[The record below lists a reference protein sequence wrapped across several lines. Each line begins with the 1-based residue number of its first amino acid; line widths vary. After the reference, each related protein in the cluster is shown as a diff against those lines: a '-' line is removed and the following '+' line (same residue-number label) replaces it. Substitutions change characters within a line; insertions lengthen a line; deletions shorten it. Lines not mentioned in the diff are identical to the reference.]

1 MFIRIVKL
9 TIAPASVPAFH
20 ALFEKYKSQIRN
32 QEGCRGLRLL
42 IDKNDPRIH
51 FTYSHWEKEEDL
63 ERYRNSA
70 LFAEVWGTTKT
81 FFEEKAQAWSV
92 DEHTVLP

>member
-32 QEGCRGLRLL
+32 QEGCRRLRLL

-51 FTYSHWEKEEDL
+51 F
-63 ERYRNSA
+63 
-70 LFAEVWGTTKT
+70 T